1 MTKDLVPR
9 RSPELLSGLI
19 NDDYG
24 YTVNCSY
31 PHSFRVLN
39 RRQYEILQGVDGVAD
54 LTAIADR
61 LAITQALLEKFLA
74 QLARTEIIRFDGA
87 FSRPQ
92 KPISPKALNFWIHT

>member
-39 RRQYEILQGVDGVAD
+39 RRQYEILQEVDGVTDLATLAD
-54 LTAIADR
+54 KLVIAPE
-61 LAITQALLEKFLA
+61 LLEKFLA
-74 QLARTEIIRFDGA
+74 QLSRMEIIRFDDA
-87 FSRPQ
+87 FSAPQ
-92 KPISPKALNFWIHT
+92 KPASPKALNFWIHT